1 MKYKLLIVIM
11 LLFAACSS
19 AKSDLEVALELAGDN
34 RAELESVLDHY
45 KDDPEKL
52 AAAQFLIENM
62 PAHISY
68 RDSTIDKYY
77 EIAHNLLKTDM
88 PYREIRDSLINVR
101 KNIYL
106 GNLLLI
112 RIFILRTTNPA
123 KSLDL
128 YAPSN
133 GTKTA
138 SCQCKKFLASTQLMP
153 FRRAKITIFGILV
166 VLQ

>member
-1 MKYKLLIVIM
+1 MKIIYFCAIFLSL
-11 LLFAACSS
+11 AACTSQS
-19 AKSDLEVALELAGDN
+19 PLEYALDFAGTN

-62 PAHISY
+62 PVHISY

-101 KNIYL
+101 KNLYP

-123 KSLDL
+123 KSLAL

-133 GTKTA
+133 GIGTA

-153 FRRAKITIFGILV
+153 FRMAKITIFGI
-166 VLQ
+166 

>member
-1 MKYKLLIVIM
+1 MQRNINSICVVLLVVVF
-11 LLFAACSS
+11 LAACTPSP
-19 AKSDLEVALELAGDN
+19 LEYALNFAGAN

-52 AAAQFLIENM
+52 AAATFFFENM

-77 EIAHNLLKTDM
+77 KIAHNLLKTDM
-88 PYREIRDSLINVR
+88 PYDGIRDSLINVT
-101 KNIYL
+101 NNLYP

-123 KSLDL
+123 KSLAL
-128 YAPSN
+128 FASSN
-133 GTKTA
+133 GIGTA

-153 FRRAKITIFGILV
+153 FRMAKITIFGI
-166 VLQ
+166 